1 MAWLTVMARNRSIDR
16 LRQRRQSLSLDDERH
31 EALSASLVTE
41 VPSAEY
47 LLNQFQSG
55 AAVHGA
61 LCTLSG
67 QRRRLLGLAFFDG
80 LSHQEIAAAEGLPLG
95 TVKSHVRRALATL
108 KGELRNAPT
117 ESANRVNFMG

>member
-1 MAWLTVMARNRSIDR
+1 MAWLTVMARNRAIDR

-31 EALSASLVTE
+31 EALCASLVTE
-41 VPSAEY
+41 APSAEY
-47 LLNQFQSG
+47 LLNQSQSG
-55 AAVHGA
+55 AALHGA

-67 QRRRLLGLAFFDG
+67 QRRRLVGLAFFDG

-117 ESANRVNFMG
+117 EIANRVNFMG